1 MYQRERK
8 NLILDFYNMITFLYN
23 KNNLF
28 QGISKKITP
37 NFEKE
42 KHQENI
48 DVIQR
53 IPEEQKLSH

>member
-1 MYQRERK
+1 
-8 NLILDFYNMITFLYN
+8 MITFLYN

-53 IPEEQKLSH
+53 IPED